1 MWDAVG
7 ESLKVFFEKHLIPTV
22 IAIVS
27 AIIAVL
33 MLPSDFWMIKKIGKT
48 WFMVLVAGVVF
59 LIIQILILIW
69 KGIRELRYRAYIS
82 SESSKY
88 KARESEETL
97 EEWLSFMDNLP
108 PEERDLIISFIKSGN
123 KPITE
128 HGYIWRNPESIYNSN
143 LIVKTKTANG
153 ATMIKLND
161 KAFRVLKAIYD
172 DRGSIS
178 HF

>member
-33 MLPSDFWMIKKIGKT
+33 MLPSDFWMIEKIGKT
-48 WFMVLVAGVVF
+48 GFVVLVAGVVF

-69 KGIRELRYRAYIS
+69 KGTRELRYRAYIS

-88 KARESEETL
+88 KARESEETF

-108 PEERDLIISFIKSGN
+108 PEERELIISFIKSGN